1 MSSVGYGL
9 LWFIARTVGW
19 ICFRYRVV
27 GTVPKTGGF
36 VVAAN
41 HASYLD
47 IPLLGCGMRR
57 RAWYLG
63 RSDLFPVPGL
73 NRLLQWLG
81 WIPLRLG
88 RLDRE
93 AFGKAVALINAGK
106 VVVIF
111 PEGRRSHDG
120 QLGPPKAG
128 IGLIVAQTG
137 CSVVPAYLKGTH
149 EVLPTG
155 RRWPR
160 FRPVT
165 VFFGDPIG
173 FTTHGDGHESKE
185 FYQDVSR
192 TVMDRIAALGAVESP
207 VDQTT
212 SGTRQAECMP
222 ASPNISTRPQSEE

>member
-1 MSSVGYGL
+1 M
-9 LWFIARTVGW
+9 IARAVGW
-19 ICFRYRVV
+19 ICFQYRVV

-88 RLDRE
+88 RLDRD
-93 AFGKAVALINAGK
+93 AFGKAVALIKAGK

-111 PEGRRSHDG
+111 PEGSRSPDG
-120 QLGPPKAG
+120 RLRVPKPG
-128 IGLIVAQTG
+128 IGMIVAQTG
-137 CSVVPAYLKGTH
+137 CDVVPAYLKGTYDA
-149 EVLPTG
+149 LPTKA
-155 RRWPR
+155 RWPR

-165 VFFGDPIG
+165 VLYGEPIRFPANG
-173 FTTHGDGHESKE
+173 SNGEAKE
-185 FYQDVSR
+185 YYQDVSR

-207 VDQTT
+207 VDRTT
-212 SGTRQAECMP
+212 ANTPQAECVS